1 MIRLLGASLVAGAC
15 TWLGFYQ
22 AFRLKQRVKTL
33 EDLESGFALLYQRLE
48 LGLPL
53 PRLLGELAEK
63 CAGPA
68 RELFAACARELARTD
83 REEFSC
89 LWRRAVEECRGLGDG
104 EKNCLFPLGETLGQC
119 ALADQ
124 KQTVA
129 IVREQLS
136 RLCLRAEEESL
147 RQGRV
152 YRVLGLSGGSFL
164 VILLL

>member
-1 MIRLLGASLVAGAC
+1 MAGAC
-15 TWLGFYQ
+15 AWLGFYQ
-22 AFRLKQRVKTL
+22 AFQLKQRVKTL
-33 EDLESGFALLYQRLE
+33 EELESSFTLLEQRLE

-53 PRLLGELAEK
+53 LRLLEELAEK
-63 CAGPA
+63 SAGPA
-68 RELFAACARELARTD
+68 RELFAACAQNLAHAD
-83 REEFSC
+83 REAFSC
-89 LWRRAVEECRGLGDG
+89 LWRRAVETCRGL
-104 EKNCLFPLGETLGQC
+104 ENETKNCLFPLGETLGQC

-124 KQTVA
+124 KRAVA
-129 IVREQLS
+129 IVQAHLS